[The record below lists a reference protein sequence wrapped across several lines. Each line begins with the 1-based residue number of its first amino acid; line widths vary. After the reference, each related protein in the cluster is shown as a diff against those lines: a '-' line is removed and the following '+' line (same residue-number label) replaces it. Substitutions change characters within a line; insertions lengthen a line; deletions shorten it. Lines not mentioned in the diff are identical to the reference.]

1 MRIGINEAFG
11 FLEFLPQGQQI
22 APGEALL
29 AGLAEQEGRM
39 ERDHGRNPRAV
50 GRGVDEQTAT
60 QLGYAFFDAEQAT
73 RGDAAEKNDDLR
85 LQQLDLALQERLAGR
100 DLRLGRERLP
110 GGRQ

>member
-1 MRIGINEAFG
+1 MRFLG
-11 FLEFLPQGQQI
+11 FLEFLLQGQQI

-60 QLGYAFFDAEQAT
+60 QPGYAFFDAEQAT
-73 RGDAAEKNDDLR
+73 PRKTMIFGFSSSIWRSRKGWQAAIS
-85 LQQLDLALQERLAGR
+85 AWVG
-100 DLRLGRERLP
+100 ERLP